1 MANNEI
7 GMSTLN
13 KSNRLEA
20 LKVLEKL
27 KSKERSMKSKVTTA
41 DENGRLTIREH
52 FKNDDE

>member
-27 KSKERSMKSKVTTA
+27 KIKERNMKSKVTTSV
-41 DENGRLTIREH
+41 ENGRLTIREH
-52 FKNDDE
+52 FKSDD